1 MSTIGK
7 RIRDRRIELGMSV
20 DDLAA
25 RLCKNRATVYR
36 YESDEIENFPVSI
49 IGPLADVLGVSPAYL
64 MGWTNEEK
72 SVTPKDNGLSEIVEI
87 FTELSPDNR
96 TKLLELSRLYLNAQ
110 HNTGEKK

>member
-25 RLCKNRATVYR
+25 RLGKNRATVYR

-49 IGPLADVLGVSPAYL
+49 IGPLANVLDMSPAYL
-64 MGWTNEEK
+64 MGWTQEEK
-72 SVTPKDNGLSEIVEI
+72 PVTPKDDGLSEIVEI
-87 FTELSPDNR
+87 FSKLSPDNR
-96 TKLLELSRLYLNAQ
+96 SKLLELSRLYLNAQ
-110 HNTGEKK
+110 HNTGGKK